1 MSAKKT
7 HPPSSIVSLLY
18 SPFSRKW
25 KAFSLERRSQ
35 GFVFLLL
42 TATITSPPR
51 LDAKSA
57 SEVFEQ
63 ASKSVVVVY
72 NLDDKD
78 NRQQFTSGVVM
89 PNGEV
94 ATNHHII
101 EKAAR
106 LAVIFNGKAFAA
118 KARHYD
124 PEKDICLLAVPEL
137 KAPKALIGDTNQL
150 KVGARVYAIGSP
162 SGLELTLSDGI
173 VSGFREVK
181 GGHYI
186 QNTAPISSGSSGGGL
201 FDEEGLLVGLPSFYL
216 TEGQQLNFAVPIEWV
231 LEESMR
237 QNTHSTIQ
245 EDQKTW
251 LKKIIVLE
259 QKKDWPCMLRECQ
272 LWIKAQPADSEAW
285 YRLGIANSRTG
296 DMRNAI
302 VVFRKA
308 VSINPDFSAAWSEL
322 GVAYGLS
329 GKEIEAVEAFKKAT
343 RIKPDNT
350 DVWANLGEAYSRI
363 GQTDKAVEAYNQALL
378 INPGNVHA
386 FFNLGRLYLSA
397 NNQEKVMELYRK
409 LKNID
414 PSISKKFLEKFILP
428 R

>member
-1 MSAKKT
+1 MSDKKT
-7 HPPSSIVSLLY
+7 HPPLSISSLLY
-18 SPFSRKW
+18 SSFSRKW
-25 KAFSLERRSQ
+25 KPFSSERRTRI
-35 GFVFLLL
+35 FVFLLL
-42 TATITSPPR
+42 TSSVASPLR

-57 SEVFEQ
+57 SEIFEQ
-63 ASKSVVVVY
+63 ASKSVVIVY

-78 NRQQFTSGVVM
+78 NRQQFASGVVM

-118 KARHYD
+118 KISHYD
-124 PEKDICLLAVPEL
+124 PEKDICLLDVPDL
-137 KAPKALIGDTNQL
+137 KAPIALIGNTNQL
-150 KVGARVYAIGSP
+150 KVGARVYAICSP
-162 SGLELTLSDGI
+162 SGLELTLSEGI
-173 VSGFREVK
+173 VSGFREMK

-201 FDEEGLLVGLPSFYL
+201 FDENGLLVGLPTFYL
-216 TEGQQLNFAVPIEWV
+216 TEGQQLNFAVPVEWV
-231 LEESMR
+231 VEESMQ
-237 QNTHSTIQ
+237 QNTRTTT
-245 EDQKTW
+245 QKEQKDW
-251 LKKIIVLE
+251 LKQVMILE

-272 LWIKAQPADSEAW
+272 LWIKAQPTNSEAW
-285 YRLGIANSRTG
+285 YRLGLAHSRNG

-302 VVFRKA
+302 AVFRKA
-308 VSINPDFSAAWSEL
+308 VSINPDYSAAWSEL

-329 GKEIEAVEAFKKAT
+329 SKEIEAIEAFKKAT
-343 RIKPDNT
+343 RTKPDNT
-350 DVWANLGEAYSRI
+350 DAWSNLGEAYWRS

>member
-1 MSAKKT
+1 MSDKKT
-7 HPPSSIVSLLY
+7 HPRLSISSLFY
-18 SPFSRKW
+18 SPLCRKRKPFSSAHRY
-25 KAFSLERRSQ
+25 E

-42 TATITSPPR
+42 TAAITSPLR

-78 NRQQFTSGVVM
+78 NRQQFASGVVM

-106 LAVIFNGKAFAA
+106 LAVIFNGKAFDA
-118 KARHYD
+118 KASHYN
-124 PEKDICLLAVPEL
+124 PEMDICLLDVPGL

-150 KVGARVYAIGSP
+150 KVGARIYAIGSP
-162 SGLELTLSDGI
+162 SGIGLTLSDGI

-201 FDEEGLLVGLPSFYL
+201 FDEEGLLVGLPTFYL
-216 TEGQQLNFAVPIEWV
+216 TEGQQLNFAVPIDWV
-231 LEESMR
+231 VEESKR
-237 QNTHSTIQ
+237 QSTLTTIQ
-245 EDQKTW
+245 EDQKEW
-251 LKKIIVLE
+251 VKKVIVLE
-259 QKKDWPCMLRECQ
+259 QKKDWTCMLRECQ
-272 LWIKAQPADSEAW
+272 LWIKAQPANSEAW
-285 YRLGIANSRTG
+285 YRLGIAHSRTG

-302 VVFRKA
+302 TVFRKA
-308 VSINPDFSAAWSEL
+308 VSINPDFSAGWIEL
-322 GVAYGLS
+322 GVAYELS
-329 GKEIEAVEAFKKAT
+329 SKEIEAIEAFKKAT
-343 RIKPDNT
+343 RTKPDNA
-350 DVWANLGEAYSRI
+350 DAWSKLGEAYSKS
-363 GQTDKAVEAYNQALL
+363 GQTDKAVEAYNKVLL
-378 INPGNVHA
+378 INPGNVQA
-386 FFNLGRLYLSA
+386 VFSLGRLYTSA

-409 LKNID
+409 LKIID
-414 PSISKKFLEKFILP
+414 PLISKRFLQKYILP
-428 R
+428 P